1 MGVERWVMARV
12 VVESGEMLRCSRP
25 PWVGILS
32 IGCSPAAAMLKAG
45 PGSGGRRGR
54 AAAAVSVGEA
64 SGGRWR
70 RWVSGVT
77 VMEEEVAAAVAAAA
91 AAAAAVVVVVAA
103 AAVVMMATHDCTYF
117 RRRRR
122 SLGAVRAFVASGC
135 FRRSEELGR
144 VGGCH
149 GILGLALGVSTG
161 HLFLGASFTLLLVST
176 MAHVRR
182 PVLP

>member
-45 PGSGGRRGR
+45 PGSGERRGR

-70 RWVSGVT
+70 RWLSGVA
-77 VMEEEVAAAVAAAA
+77 VMEEEVAAAAVAAAA
-91 AAAAAVVVVVAA
+91 
-103 AAVVMMATHDCTYF
+103 T
-117 RRRRR
+117 
-122 SLGAVRAFVASGC
+122 LGAAGPAVERPRSSSGSPRGRGSRVRQC
-135 FRRSEELGR
+135 W
-144 VGGCH
+144 
-149 GILGLALGVSTG
+149 
-161 HLFLGASFTLLLVST
+161 
-176 MAHVRR
+176 
-182 PVLP
+182 